1 MASLRDIK
9 RRIEGV
15 KNTRQITRAMKL
27 VAGAKLRKATER
39 ATSARP
45 YQEALT
51 RVLQR
56 VALSAGDDLNQDL
69 LIKHENVTRVAI
81 VVFGTDRG
89 LCGSF
94 NSGLFRQVVKTLA
107 EQKELGHE
115 VELWMVG
122 KKAPIFFKARKIAA
136 DWAKQ
141 DIKNTEYMDNV
152 LELGERLTAKFISGE
167 VQEVYLAYSAFQ
179 SIMVQTPTLSKLLP
193 LSVEATETTDS
204 ASDDAQIDYK
214 YEPNANVILNTLV
227 PLYLQTIIHQAFL
240 ETEAGEHASRMTSMD
255 NATRNASE
263 IVDSLTIVY
272 NRARQAAITTE
283 LIEIVSGAEALKS

>member
-9 RRIEGV
+9 RRIDGV

-45 YQEALT
+45 YQESLT

-56 VALSAGDDLNQDL
+56 VAKSAGEDSNQEL
-69 LIKHENVTRVAI
+69 LQSYEEVNRIAV

-94 NSGLFRQVVKTLA
+94 NTALFRQTAKFINA
-107 EQKELGHE
+107 QKEQGRE
-115 VELWMVG
+115 VDVWMLG
-122 KKAPIFFKARKIAA
+122 KKAPPFFSARSIEPN
-136 DWAKQ
+136 WAKQ
-141 DIKNTEYMDNV
+141 DIKNDAYMDNV
-152 LELGERLTAKFISGE
+152 LELGKRLTAQFTAGE
-167 VQEVYLAYSAFQ
+167 VQEVYLAFNTFKSVL
-179 SIMVQTPTLSKLLP
+179 VQNPTFAKLLP
-193 LSVEATETTDS
+193 LTVESSSQDDS
-204 ASDDAQIDYK
+204 SDGSQIDYK
-214 YEPNANVILNTLV
+214 YEPNPNVILDTLV
-227 PLYLQTIIHQAFL
+227 PLYLQTIIHQSFL
-240 ETEAGEHASRMTSMD
+240 ETEAGEHASRMTAMD

-263 IVDSLTIVY
+263 IVDSLTLDY

-283 LIEIVSGAEALKS
+283 LIEIVSGAEAL

>member
-45 YQEALT
+45 YQESLS

-56 VALSAGDDLNQDL
+56 VSSTAGEDSNQALLQT
-69 LIKHENVTRVAI
+69 HEIVNRVAI

-94 NSGLFRQVVKTLA
+94 NSALFRQVVKNVA
-107 EQKELGHE
+107 EQKEKGHE
-115 VELWMVG
+115 VELWMLG
-122 KKAPIFFKARKIAA
+122 KKAPTYFKSRKVQAE
-136 DWAKQ
+136 WAKQ
-141 DIKNTEYMDNV
+141 DIKNTEYMENV
-152 LELGERLTAKFISGE
+152 LELSERLTAKFTSGE
-167 VQEVYLAYSAFQ
+167 IQEVHLAYNAFQ
-179 SIMVQTPTLSKLLP
+179 SVMNQTPTLSKLLP
-193 LSVEATETTDS
+193 LTVEDS
-204 ASDDAQIDYK
+204 ALQSTESVQIDYK
-214 YEPNANVILNTLV
+214 YEPNPKVILDTLI
-227 PLYLQTIIHQAFL
+227 PLYLQTLIHQAFL

>member
-1 MASLRDIK
+1 MAALRDIK

-45 YQEALT
+45 YQESIT

-56 VALSAGDDLNQDL
+56 VSSTAGEDTNQPL
-69 LIKHENVTRVAI
+69 LQSHDTVSRITI
-81 VVFGTDRG
+81 VVFGSDRG

-94 NSGLFRQVVKTLA
+94 NTALFRQVEKAVK
-107 EQKELGHE
+107 EQKELGRE
-115 VELWMVG
+115 VELWMLG
-122 KKAPIFFKARKIAA
+122 KKSYTFFKARKVKA

-141 DIKNTEYMDNV
+141 DIKNTEYMESV
-152 LELGERLTAKFISGE
+152 LELCERLTAQFTGGQI
-167 VQEVYLAYSAFQ
+167 QEVYLAYNAFK
-179 SIMVQTPTLSKLLP
+179 SVMIQTPTLSKLLP
-193 LSVEATETTDS
+193 LTVDKSEPQSSDS
-204 ASDDAQIDYK
+204 AQIDYK
-214 YEPNANVILNTLV
+214 YEPNPDVILSTLV
-227 PLYLQTIIHQAFL
+227 PLYLQTLVHQAFL

>member
-56 VALSAGDDLNQDL
+56 VALSAGDDLDQDL
-69 LIKHENVTRVAI
+69 LIKHENVSRVAI
-81 VVFGTDRG
+81 VIFGTDRG

-94 NSGLFRQVVKTLA
+94 NTALFRQVVKTLA

-122 KKAPIFFKARKIAA
+122 KKTPTFFKSRKISA

-152 LELGERLTAKFISGE
+152 LELGERLTAKFTSGE
-167 VQEVYLAYSAFQ
+167 VQEVYLAYNAFQ
-179 SIMVQTPTLSKLLP
+179 SVMIQTPTLSKLLP
-193 LSVEATETTDS
+193 LSVEVES
-204 ASDDAQIDYK
+204 AEANDDEAQIDYK
-214 YEPNANVILNTLV
+214 YEPNANVILDTLV
-227 PLYLQTIIHQAFL
+227 PLYLQTIIHQSFL

-283 LIEIVSGAEALKS
+283 LIEIVSGAEALKA

>member
-27 VAGAKLRKATER
+27 VAGAKLRKATDR

-45 YQEALT
+45 YQESLT

-56 VALSAGDDLNQDL
+56 VAESAGEDSEQEL
-69 LIKHENVTRVAI
+69 LQSHDTVEKVA
-81 VVFGTDRG
+81 VVIFGTDRG

-94 NSGLFRQVVKTLA
+94 NTSIFRQAEKFIA
-107 EQKELGHE
+107 EQKELGRE
-115 VELWMVG
+115 VEIWMLG
-122 KKAPIFFKARKIAA
+122 KKAPSYFSARKIEA

-141 DIKNTEYMDNV
+141 DIKNEEYMENV
-152 LELGERLTAKFISGE
+152 LELGERLTAQFIAGD
-167 VQEVYLAYSAFQ
+167 VQEVYLAYNTFKSVL
-179 SIMVQTPTLSKLLP
+179 VQTPTFAKLLP
-193 LSVEATETTDS
+193 LTVDTSENDS
-204 ASDDAQIDYK
+204 TASDGSQIDYK
-214 YEPNANVILNTLV
+214 YEPDPDVILDTLV

-240 ETEAGEHASRMTSMD
+240 ETEAGEHASRMTAMD

-263 IVDSLTIVY
+263 IVDSLTLVY

-283 LIEIVSGAEALKS
+283 LIEIVSGAEAL

>member
-27 VAGAKLRKATER
+27 VAGAKLRKATDR

-56 VALSAGDDLNQDL
+56 VALSAGDDLNQGL
-69 LIKHENVTRVAI
+69 LLKHENVSRIAI
-81 VVFGTDRG
+81 VIFGTDRG

-94 NSGLFRQVVKTLA
+94 NTALFRQVVKTLA
-107 EQKELGHE
+107 EKKAQGHE

-122 KKAPIFFKARKIAA
+122 KKAPTYFRARKIAA

-152 LELGERLTAKFISGE
+152 LELGERLTAKFTSGE
-167 VQEVYLAYSAFQ
+167 VQEVYLAYSAFK
-179 SIMVQTPTLSKLLP
+179 SVMVQTPTLSKLLP
-193 LSVEATETTDS
+193 LSVEAENTDG
-204 ASDDAQIDYK
+204 ASDEAQIDYK

-283 LIEIVSGAEALKS
+283 LIEIVSGAEALKA

>member
-9 RRIEGV
+9 RRIDGV

-45 YQEALT
+45 YQESLT

-56 VALSAGDDLNQDL
+56 VAESAGEDSNQEL
-69 LIKHENVTRVAI
+69 LQSYEEVQRIA
-81 VVFGTDRG
+81 VVIFGTDRG

-94 NSGLFRQVVKTLA
+94 NTALFRQVEKFVNA
-107 EQKELGHE
+107 QKEQGRE
-115 VELWMVG
+115 VDVWMLG
-122 KKAPIFFKARKIAA
+122 KKAPPFFAARSIEP

-141 DIKNTEYMDNV
+141 DIKNDAYMENV
-152 LELGERLTAKFISGE
+152 LELGKHLTAKFTAGE
-167 VQEVYLAYSAFQ
+167 VQEVYLAFNTFKSVL
-179 SIMVQTPTLSKLLP
+179 VQNPTFAKLLP
-193 LSVEATETTDS
+193 LSVEASSEDDS
-204 ASDDAQIDYK
+204 ASDGSQIDYK
-214 YEPNANVILNTLV
+214 YEPDPTVILDTLV
-227 PLYLQTIIHQAFL
+227 PLYLQTLIHQAFL
-240 ETEAGEHASRMTSMD
+240 ETEAGEHASRMTAMD

-263 IVDSLTIVY
+263 IVDSLTLDY

-283 LIEIVSGAEALKS
+283 LIEIVSGAEAL